1 MGASVCAG
9 VIRVVC
15 LHRSRGGFTWCWRDL
30 LCPYLFFLPVVAIL
44 LNLCVVQGGMPAQE
58 CTALQRCLWL
68 GDRCPPSMPSPLVR
82 EFARSL
88 GNIQRLHAMNA
99 RIITYTHTHFA
110 FSAER
115 AGGGAP
121 LCRLPGAHGAPAAH
135 AACQG
140 AAGRY
145 ACGGCGWAACV
156 GLKVRV
162 DIGGQLGSVASLDV
176 IPQRC
181 FLVPHCLAASLL
193 LIMSLATIPLLSPSL
208 AARG

>member
-1 MGASVCAG
+1 MPLPVLPARGCNFVEPLCCSGRYACAG
-9 VIRVVC
+9 VHGIAKVFVAGR
-15 LHRSRGGFTWCWRDL
+15 
-30 LCPYLFFLPVVAIL
+30 PLPPLYAI
-44 LNLCVVQGGMPAQE
+44 PACE
-58 CTALQRCLWL
+58 
-68 GDRCPPSMPSPLVR
+68 GVR
-82 EFARSL
+82 KKP